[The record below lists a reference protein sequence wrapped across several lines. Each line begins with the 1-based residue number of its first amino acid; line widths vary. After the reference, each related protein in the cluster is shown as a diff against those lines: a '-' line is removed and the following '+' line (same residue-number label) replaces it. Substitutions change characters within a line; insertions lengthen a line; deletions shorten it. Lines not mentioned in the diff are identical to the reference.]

1 MNLLYLSCNYPATNT
16 YFCQR
21 LARAGATILGIG
33 DTPEPN
39 LPAYLADS
47 LRAYRYVP
55 DMNDLAAMKATASD
69 LRDRFGAISRIDSN
83 IEHWLP
89 TEAALRAMLAV
100 PGMQPDYLSY
110 ARSKIG
116 MKKLFHDAGV
126 PLMAG
131 ISTAD
136 KERLREFTQFH
147 GFPIFF
153 KPDTGVGA
161 AGTFRVDSQADFDQR
176 IDSIPANYI
185 AEPYLRGRIVT
196 FDGLADRNC
205 DVFYCTSHIYN
216 PVADI
221 IAQGRDCHVYSL
233 RHLPETLERL
243 GRASVKAFEVKER
256 FFHIEFFETAPE
268 EYIALEMNL
277 RAPGSTLL
285 HLMNYAADID
295 IFDAYAR
302 LAVRGESNL
311 SYTRKYHTAHV
322 GRRNSLAYTHSHEA
336 VLARLGPA
344 LVTHAPSPPEDRS
357 ALGDHYYIVRH
368 ESFVELSALI
378 SYIEEKT

>member
-1 MNLLYLSCNYPATNT
+1 MNFLYVSCNYPAVNT

-21 LARAGATILGIG
+21 LARAGATVLGLG
-33 DTPEPN
+33 DIPEGS

-47 LRAYRYVP
+47 LRAYRHIP
-55 DMNDLAAMKATASD
+55 DMNDLAAMKAAARE
-69 LRDRFGAISRIDSN
+69 LRDRFGSISRIDSN

-89 TEAALRAMLAV
+89 TEAALRSLLNV
-100 PGMQPDYLSY
+100 PGMQPEYLTY

-116 MKKLFHDAGV
+116 MKKLFADAGV

-131 ISTAD
+131 IATND

-161 AGTFRVDSQADFDQR
+161 AGTFRVDSADDFEKR
-176 IDSIPANYI
+176 LDSIPPNYI

-196 FDGLADRNC
+196 FDGLADKNC

-221 IAQGRDCHVYSL
+221 IAEARDCHIYSL
-233 RHLPETLERL
+233 RTLPETLERL
-243 GRASVKAFEVKER
+243 GRASVKAFEIRER

-295 IFDAYAR
+295 IFDIYAKM
-302 LAVRGESNL
+302 AVRGETNL
-311 SYTRKYHTAHV
+311 HYDRKYHTAHV
-322 GRRNSLAYTHSHEA
+322 GRRNSLTYKHPHDS

-344 LVTHAPSPPEDRS
+344 LVNHAPSPPEDRS
-357 ALGDHYYIVRH
+357 ALGDHYYIIRH

-378 SYIEEKT
+378 AYIEEKA